1 MSYFVID
8 EEHMKEPVNKTR
20 DHRAERNPHFGHVM
34 QPASRDAIAS
44 KQRLRYDRMR
54 SALEQSKNSVSEERV
69 REIIIETVQDYLS
82 RNAVQTN
89 YNRPNNIPL

>member
-44 KQRLRYDRMR
+44 KQRLRYDLMR

-69 REIIIETVQDYLS
+69 REIIKETIDNYLS
-82 RNAVQTN
+82 KNTLETN
-89 YNRPNNIPL
+89 NNRPNNIPL

>member
-8 EEHMKEPVNKTR
+8 EEHMKESVKKTR
-20 DHRAERNPHFGHVM
+20 DHRGEKNPHFGHVM

-44 KQRLRYDRMR
+44 KQRLRYDLMR

-69 REIIIETVQDYLS
+69 RQVVQEEIEKFLNETL
-82 RNAVQTN
+82 
-89 YNRPNNIPL
+89 YNNKANIPIEL

>member
-8 EEHMKEPVNKTR
+8 EEHMKEPVKNTR

-44 KQRLRYDRMR
+44 KQRLRYDLMR

-69 REIIIETVQDYLS
+69 RQVVQEEIEKFLNETL
-82 RNAVQTN
+82 
-89 YNRPNNIPL
+89 YNNKANIPIEL